1 MLLLF
6 YIFVNVVLI
15 QIVHSHDGHF
25 PTKSRN
31 PLLMFMSV
39 VLLARLTMDETF
51 PNLKIKIYES
61 VVIASCNLAY
71 QMSSFLFLS
80 FSVLDVSSF
89 PTCFLVFLYMQF
101 VSLKY
106 HLKIKPSIYFIYIL
120 EGHMTMKVSSVK
132 G

>member
-1 MLLLF
+1 
-6 YIFVNVVLI
+6 
-15 QIVHSHDGHF
+15 
-25 PTKSRN
+25 
-31 PLLMFMSV
+31 MFMSV